1 MEDDTLNVEEKVF
14 NVSVEE
20 SKTKKEPKKGISV
33 TRALVMLGF
42 DDWKDL
48 EPGMYE
54 IVIDELEIP
63 ELKNYII
70 GYGISLR

>member
-14 NVSVEE
+14 NVSLEE

-48 EPGMYE
+48 EPGMY
-54 IVIDELEIP
+54 
-63 ELKNYII
+63 K
-70 GYGISLR
+70 

>member
-14 NVSVEE
+14 NVSLEE

-48 EPGMYE
+48 EPGMYKTE
-54 IVIDELEIP
+54 LILLIIYHSVIL
-63 ELKNYII
+63 Y
-70 GYGISLR
+70 